1 MNHHTAVQQGASKV
15 EGTGLNPTVNQ
26 FCMYVIWK
34 CHLLLSAQISF
45 PQKHYRA
52 QRGGGGLFHKIM
64 YMMWIEAMDRIFR
77 CSDIF
82 KVSHKRQTRE
92 LEENH
97 YSPLENMLPYHAAT
111 VVWKMKK
118 KHMQRGDVCFYA
130 CQTAIQIPIFIL
142 LWT

>member
-1 MNHHTAVQQGASKV
+1 
-15 EGTGLNPTVNQ
+15 
-26 FCMYVIWK
+26 
-34 CHLLLSAQISF
+34 
-45 PQKHYRA
+45 
-52 QRGGGGLFHKIM
+52 
-64 YMMWIEAMDRIFR
+64 MWIEEMDRIFR

-118 KHMQRGDVCFYA
+118 KHMQRGNGCFYA
-130 CQTAIQIPIFIL
+130 CQVKLQFKFLFSSSCEHKLYVLNSGMLPLLENQIYQNLFQII
-142 LWT
+142 T